1 MQGKSLF
8 FVAGRLFIFFVAV
21 GAIMAG
27 FFAAPAGGAEPTG
40 KSPAETINCCP
51 EERNDTILMLT
62 EPPMCSEE
70 VREIQTAL
78 RKLRF
83 FAGKSTG
90 IFDPAT
96 KAAVERFQKSY
107 GLQPDGIVGRETKMA
122 LAALFESGV
131 THTSTPASPKGI
143 VEIVID
149 KDKKTLTVYE
159 NNKVFKQFPVAV
171 GKEETPT
178 PVGEWHIERKARNWG
193 NGFGTRWLGLDVP
206 WGLYGIHGTN
216 KPWSVGTEASG
227 GCIRMFNEDVEQLY
241 GWVKVGTVVRI
252 IGQVLPPLYEQRDK
266 VFRGCKGTAVMLVQK
281 GLIAE
286 GYLKPPIDGD
296 FGETTEEALKRMQK
310 DRGFEVTGQVDVDI
324 WGVLGL

>member
-8 FVAGRLFIFFVAV
+8 FILRGLTILVVTAGLSMGIFI
-21 GAIMAG
+21 
-27 FFAAPAGGAEPTG
+27 AAPAGGAELTDATPRD
-40 KSPAETINCCP
+40 INCCP
-51 EERNDTILMLT
+51 DERNSAVLMLT
-62 EPPMCSEE
+62 EPPMCGEE

-78 RKLRF
+78 RKLGLF
-83 FAGKSTG
+83 SANSTG
-90 IFDPAT
+90 IFDAAT
-96 KAAVERFQKSY
+96 MAAVQRFQRY
-107 GLQPDGIVGRETKMA
+107 HGLKPDGIVGRDTKSA
-122 LAALFESGV
+122 LAMLFESRV
-131 THTSTPASPKGI
+131 AHTSRPASPKGN

-149 KDKKTLTVYE
+149 KDKKTLTVYD

-178 PVGEWHIERKARNWG
+178 PVGVWHIERKARNWG

-216 KPWSVGTEASG
+216 KPWTVGTEASG

-241 GWVKVGTVVRI
+241 DWVKVGTVVRI
-252 IGQVLPPLYEQRDK
+252 TGQVFPPLYEQRDK
-266 VFRGCKGTAVMLVQK
+266 VFKGCKGTVVMLVQK
-281 GLIAE
+281 GLIEE
-286 GYLKPPIDGD
+286 GYLRPPIDGD
-296 FGETTEEALKRMQK
+296 FGEATEEALKRLQK